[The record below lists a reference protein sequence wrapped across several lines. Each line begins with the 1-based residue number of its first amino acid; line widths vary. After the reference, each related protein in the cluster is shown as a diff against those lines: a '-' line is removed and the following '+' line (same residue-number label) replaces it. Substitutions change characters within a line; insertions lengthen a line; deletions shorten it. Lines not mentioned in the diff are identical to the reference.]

1 MVELLLAIQL
11 RLLFMKLG
19 LCIPAYR
26 WSWSSL
32 LEQEVRAFSCISQI
46 FSFIVIL
53 LSLTFRVPL
62 DYVCVQIVFT
72 EIKVPPR
79 IGWDGVVGQILD
91 SATDAEQVHHILE
104 VREPEVFVC

>member
-1 MVELLLAIQL
+1 MYPGVPLELVVSVGTGGASV
-11 RLLFMKLG
+11 RLHIADLFL
-19 LCIPAYR
+19 YR
-26 WSWSSL
+26 D
-32 LEQEVRAFSCISQI
+32 
-46 FSFIVIL
+46 SFA
-53 LSLTFRVPL
+53 LTFRVPL

-104 VREPEVFVC
+104 VRQPEVFVC